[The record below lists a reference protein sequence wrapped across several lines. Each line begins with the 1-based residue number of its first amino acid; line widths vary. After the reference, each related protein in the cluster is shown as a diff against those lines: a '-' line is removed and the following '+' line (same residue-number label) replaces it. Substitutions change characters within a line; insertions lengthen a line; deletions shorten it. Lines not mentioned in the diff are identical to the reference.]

1 MTTSKRSRLAG
12 TWYPAEAAPLR
23 AEVDGLL
30 RGVALADVA
39 RPLAGL
45 VVPHAGYQYSG
56 RAAATGYRCLAGG
69 PYRRALILAPSHY
82 SGFRGAALLDVDA
95 FESPIGRTV
104 VDRVAVAALAAQ
116 PLFAVDPGPFE
127 PEHSLEIQLPFLQQ
141 VLPAAT
147 VVPVLLGH
155 VATGDVTSLAAA
167 LRPLVDEETLVVV
180 SSDFT
185 HYGRRFDYQP
195 FPARGPAAVRDGLRR
210 LDMGAIDAVCDG
222 DAQAFDAYVEGTGAT
237 ICGHVPIAVFLTL
250 HARHTRGCLLTYYT
264 SLDVTG
270 DYEHCVSYAAIAF
283 PRPAVA
289 SAPSP

>member
-12 TWYPAEAAPLR
+12 TWYPAGAAPLR

-30 RGVALADVA
+30 RAAEVADVA

-45 VVPHAGYQYSG
+45 VVPHAGYRYSG

-69 PYRRALILAPSHY
+69 AYRRALILAPSHY

-95 FESPIGRTV
+95 FDSPVGRTV

-127 PEHSLEIQLPFLQQ
+127 PEHSLEIQLPFLQLA
-141 VLPAAT
+141 LPAAS
-147 VVPVLLGH
+147 VIPVLLGE
-155 VATGDVTSLAAA
+155 VARGDTDRLAAA
-167 LRPLVDEETLVVV
+167 LRPLADVETIVVV

-185 HYGRRFDYQP
+185 HYGRQFDYLP
-195 FPARGPAAVRDGLRR
+195 FPAQGPDAVREGLGR
-210 LDMGAIDAVCDG
+210 LDMGAIEAVCDG
-222 DAQAFDAYVEGTGAT
+222 DAQAFATYVERTGAT
-237 ICGHVPIAVFLTL
+237 ICGRVPIAVFLSL
-250 HARHTRGCLLTYYT
+250 HARRSRGRLLTYYT

-283 PRPAVA
+283 PQPTAAPA
-289 SAPSP
+289 P